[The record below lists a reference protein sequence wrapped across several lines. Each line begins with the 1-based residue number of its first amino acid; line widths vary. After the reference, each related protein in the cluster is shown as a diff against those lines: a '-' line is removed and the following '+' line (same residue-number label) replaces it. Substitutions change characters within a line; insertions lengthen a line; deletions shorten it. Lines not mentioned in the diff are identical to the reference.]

1 MPNNSTLHNNTAAI
15 YDRYVA
21 CLNARDWDRLG
32 DFVADDAI
40 HNGRRLGVA
49 GYRAMLEENCRDIP
63 DLQFNL
69 DLVVADEGHIA
80 SRIRFDC
87 APTGEF
93 LGLPVNGRRVV
104 FHEHAFYTLAAGK
117 IAEVFS
123 VIDKAAIEAQL
134 GL

>member
-1 MPNNSTLHNNTAAI
+1 MPNDTTIL
-15 YDRYVA
+15 YDRYIA
-21 CLNARDWDRLG
+21 CLNARDWERLG
-32 DFVADDAI
+32 EFVADGAI
-40 HNGRRLGVA
+40 HNGRRLGVD

-69 DLVVADEGHIA
+69 ALVVADEGHIA
-80 SRIRFDC
+80 SRIRLDC
-87 APTGEF
+87 VPIGEF

-104 FHEHAFYTLAAGK
+104 FHEHAFYTLVAGK

-123 VIDKAAIEAQL
+123 LIDKAAIEAQL

>member
-1 MPNNSTLHNNTAAI
+1 MQTDTSTI
-15 YDRYVA
+15 YDRYIA

-32 DFVADDAI
+32 EFVADDAI
-40 HNGRRLGVA
+40 HNGRRLGVD

-63 DLQFNL
+63 DLRFDL
-69 DLVVADEGHIA
+69 DLVVADEAHIA

-87 APTGEF
+87 KPTGAF
-93 LGLPVNGRRVV
+93 LGLPVNGKRVV
-104 FHEHAFYTLAAGK
+104 FHEHAFYTLTAGK